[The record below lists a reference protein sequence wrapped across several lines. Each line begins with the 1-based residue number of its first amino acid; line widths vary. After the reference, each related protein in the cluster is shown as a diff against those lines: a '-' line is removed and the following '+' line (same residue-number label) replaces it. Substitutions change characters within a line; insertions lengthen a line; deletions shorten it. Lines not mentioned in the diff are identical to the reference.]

1 MQRASNAATDT
12 YTNTN
17 TAALELMGNKKICVY
32 EATSVADKRHLCGT
46 AAAKKLCETPDA
58 LDASTRPDV
67 NHGLTETTPRVS
79 RRVATSWAAR
89 SFSVHQPALV
99 VVKSKT

>member
-46 AAAKKLCETPDA
+46 AAAKKTLRNTRRTRR
-58 LDASTRPDV
+58 LDATRCK
-67 NHGLTETTPRVS
+67 
-79 RRVATSWAAR
+79 SWAYGDDAACVASGGDELGSAQFFHPPAR
-89 SFSVHQPALV
+89 PRNR
-99 VVKSKT
+99 

>member
-12 YTNTN
+12 YTNTNTN

-32 EATSVADKRHLCGT
+32 AATGVANKRHQCGT

-58 LDASTRPDV
+58 PDALDAT
-67 NHGLTETTPRVS
+67 
-79 RRVATSWAAR
+79 
-89 SFSVHQPALV
+89 
-99 VVKSKT
+99 